1 MTKSTSRW
9 VGASLARKQD
19 LRLVTGHGRYT
30 DDISVPGMLH
40 AAMLRSPHAHA
51 RIKSVD
57 VSRARAL
64 PGVHAVLTGEDAKR
78 YWGPLAPTIDIGMK
92 VPTVYALAT
101 DKVYYMGE
109 PVVAIAADTRYLAE
123 DALEFIDVEYEV
135 LPAVTDTEA
144 ALAPGAPLLYPE
156 WGDNV
161 QCAWGM
167 SVGAVDETFARA
179 DHVFEF
185 RLPQHRYS
193 GASLEGRAALA
204 HYDAYNRKLT
214 LHCSTQAP
222 NLVRTLVA
230 QTFRFPEHDVQ
241 VIAPDIGG
249 GYGNK
254 LQADA
259 EVIPCL
265 LSLATGRPVK
275 WTESRQENLL
285 SGMQCRDYVWYLKVA
300 VSKDGIL
307 QGLDA
312 QVLGN
317 VGCDGTCHAAG
328 AGKFLV
334 AAGYVPGPY
343 KWHAFRVATKV
354 AVSNKAPSGAYRG
367 YGKDIANYPLE
378 VAMSRMADALGLSP
392 AEFRRRNFVGKDE
405 FPYQQISGPVYDSG
419 DYAQCLA
426 KLLELVD
433 YDEVKQRQAA
443 TQGKSAKYLGIGIAS
458 MLEPSGGAVPS
469 CIFNS
474 YEVATVRL
482 MPEGGVLVLTGHQD
496 IGQGSETTLCQVVAD
511 ELGLTPDDV
520 RVVYGDTNAVPYGLG
535 PWSSRGA
542 TFNVSCIA
550 EAARR
555 LKANLFEV
563 VANLWQCEAAG
574 LVAADGAIVEPGG
587 RRMTLRELGNKL
599 HLWPGAF
606 GVVPKHVANPFEVTH
621 YWTSPIASWTPDELG
636 RIRLYT
642 THPSGSSAI
651 IVEVDAE
658 TGKIEVKDVAIVD
671 DCGVIINP
679 TIVEGQLH
687 GGYVQGIGGALMEEF
702 HYDERGQLW
711 NTDLTSYLHPLATDV
726 PDIKCDHVISPS
738 PYTTLG
744 TKGMGEGSTIMPC
757 AAMVNAVEDALKPF
771 GVRVDQLP
779 LTPERVIRLL
789 KTSSIWREM
798 YEVGA

>member
-1 MTKSTSRW
+1 MSEAKW
-9 VGASLARKQD
+9 VGARIERKQD

-30 DDISVPGMLH
+30 DDLSMPGMLH

-51 RIKSVD
+51 RIKAID

-78 YWGPLAPTIDIGMK
+78 YWGPLPPTIDIGMK
-92 VPTVYALAT
+92 VPQVYGLAT
-101 DKVYYMGE
+101 EKVYYMGE
-109 PVVAIAADTRYLAE
+109 PVVAVAADSRYLAE
-123 DALEFIDVEYEV
+123 DALEYIDVAYEA
-135 LPAVTDTEA
+135 LPAVSDTEA

-161 QCAWGM
+161 QCDWGM
-167 SVGAVDETFARA
+167 SVGPVAEVFAQA
-179 DHVFEF
+179 DRVFEF
-185 RLPQHRYS
+185 RIPQHRYS
-193 GASLEGRAALA
+193 GVSLEGRAALA
-204 HYDAYNRKLT
+204 AYDPYGRKLT
-214 LHCSTQAP
+214 LHCSTQSP

-241 VIAPDIGG
+241 VIAPDVGG

-300 VSKDGIL
+300 ISREGVL

-312 QVLGN
+312 AVYGN

-334 AAGYVPGPY
+334 ACGYLPGPY
-343 KWHAFRVATKV
+343 KWQAFKVATKV

-367 YGKDIANYPLE
+367 YGKDIANFPLE
-378 VAMSRMADALGLSP
+378 VAMNRMADALGLSP
-392 AEFRRRNFVGKDE
+392 VEIRRRNFVGKDE
-405 FPYQQISGPVYDSG
+405 FPYQQISGPIYDSG

-426 KLLELVD
+426 KLVELVD
-433 YDEVKQRQAA
+433 YEAVRRRQAE
-443 TQGKSAKYLGIGIAS
+443 QNGGSAKYLGIGIAS
-458 MLEPSGGAVPS
+458 MLEPSGGAVPN

-482 MPEGGVLVLTGHQD
+482 VPEGGVLVLTGHQD
-496 IGQGSETTLCQVVAD
+496 IGQGTETTLCQVVAD
-511 ELGLTPDDV
+511 ELGVTPDDV
-520 RVVYGDTNAVPYGLG
+520 RIVYGDTNAVPYGMG

-542 TFNVSCIA
+542 TFNVSCVA
-550 EAARR
+550 EATRR
-555 LKANLFEV
+555 LKSNLLEV
-563 VANLWQCEAAG
+563 VAQLWGCEAAG
-574 LVAADGAIVEPGG
+574 LAVVEGRICEPGG
-587 RRMTLRELGNKL
+587 RTMTLRELGNQL

-606 GVVPKHVANPFEVTH
+606 GIVPKHVTNPFEVTH
-621 YWTSPIASWTPDELG
+621 YWTSPIASWVPDAEG

-642 THPSGSSAI
+642 THPSGSSAVV
-651 IVEVDAE
+651 VEVDVE
-658 TGKIEVKDVAIVD
+658 TGKVEVKDVAIVD

-687 GGYVQGIGGALMEEF
+687 GGYVQGIGGALLEEF

-726 PDIKCDHVISPS
+726 PDVRCEHVISPS
-738 PYTTLG
+738 PYTALG
-744 TKGMGEGSTIMPC
+744 TKGMGEGSAIMPV
-757 AAMVNAVEDALKPF
+757 AAVVNAVEDALKPF
-771 GVRVDQLP
+771 GVRVSELP

-789 KTSSIWREM
+789 KTSPRWREIH
-798 YEVGA
+798 GADA